1 MYVTIPQ
8 YSYPFLFTP
17 HVRHV
22 DTLTC
27 TRVHSRN
34 TVLARLWFLE
44 RVVHSPPRQVFQTV
58 APRTITLIGGFVCLA
73 CGLFCEPCLEIERR
87 GNSD

>member
-44 RVVHSPPRQVFQTV
+44 RVLHLPPRHVFQTV

-73 CGLFCEPCLEIERR
+73 CGLVKSIVRAMP
-87 GNSD
+87 